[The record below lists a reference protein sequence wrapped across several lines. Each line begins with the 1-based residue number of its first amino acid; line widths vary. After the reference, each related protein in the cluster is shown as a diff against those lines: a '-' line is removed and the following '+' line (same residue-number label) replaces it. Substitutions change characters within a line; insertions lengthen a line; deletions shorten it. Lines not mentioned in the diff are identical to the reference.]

1 LVQLAAQV
9 GLHGRQ
15 GILLKFGIDE
25 AGLDVVVRC
34 LPQAAQ
40 EAVSPST
47 PASDHSSDWSGGE
60 ANMMNRRA
68 VSAPY
73 WSIRAC
79 GSTPLFFDFDI
90 FSVPPITTG
99 RPSVSAW
106 RPSAGPS
113 SVTTSTSAGLIH
125 CFLPPSRSR

>member
-1 LVQLAAQV
+1 
-9 GLHGRQ
+9 
-15 GILLKFGIDE
+15 
-25 AGLDVVVRC
+25 VVVRFHRRRRKRK
-34 LPQAAQ
+34 A
-40 EAVSPST
+40 PST

-73 WSIRAC
+73 WSISAC

-99 RPSVSAW
+99 RPSAF
-106 RPSAGPS
+106 
-113 SVTTSTSAGLIH
+113 SVAPVGG
-125 CFLPPSRSR
+125 RVRR